1 MKQRRME
8 TGLQSAW
15 SSHSKL
21 VLIMSLCASP
31 CCSHAVFT
39 WAEMQGPWA
48 KWDYWDGEERGWWC
62 WFKLHCI
69 SSKSCIIHGFGCWC
83 SNAGLLCFAVE
94 REMVQ
99 KRTFT
104 RWINLHLEKVSY
116 DHQADVSCRLH
127 YPVLKAASSANAAVI
142 VLFQRT
148 VEEVFS
154 ISVNFSV
161 IYLLSRLPAG
171 NEHPLHTLFMS

>member
-1 MKQRRME
+1 
-8 TGLQSAW
+8 
-15 SSHSKL
+15 
-21 VLIMSLCASP
+21 
-31 CCSHAVFT
+31 
-39 WAEMQGPWA
+39 
-48 KWDYWDGEERGWWC
+48 
-62 WFKLHCI
+62 
-69 SSKSCIIHGFGCWC
+69 
-83 SNAGLLCFAVE
+83 
-94 REMVQ
+94 MVQ